1 ARLGVSVEAH
11 EAFFRDLLGDIDE
24 PTLPFDLHDVQGDGS
39 EIEETHYRI
48 DRALSQ
54 RLRTQARQAGVSA
67 ASLVHLAWAQVLG
80 KVTGKDTVVFGTVLM
95 GRMSGSA
102 G

>member
-1 ARLGVSVEAH
+1 QAHSLDVSV
-11 EAFFRDLLGDIDE
+11 
-24 PTLPFDLHDVQGDGS
+24 
-39 EIEETHYRI
+39 
-48 DRALSQ
+48 
-54 RLRTQARQAGVSA
+54 
-67 ASLVHLAWAQVLG
+67 ASLYHLAWAQVLG